1 MAIQTTACGSCG
13 DNNAFYR
20 LWCQR
25 CQAPLPYTIAA
36 PPAQDRQ
43 LLVERKTLYKK
54 VLADLQGL
62 QQSETVAAATF
73 DAIDKFYRHQL
84 AVIRKVIDEQQRVQS
99 VHQLVVNA
107 RRVAHDEGFLKAIE
121 LLQEAANSN
130 RGIYPLDLVIAEVT
144 AKKTASDRAEEAARR
159 AIGLL
164 RQAGQDAAA
173 ERFDVAREKLVQAKQ
188 INPANAR
195 TANAQICTALQKVE
209 AALLAQ
215 RRAAAEGPSEPA
227 GVEEELVVATLLSTP
242 GTSQAAIEPPVA
254 AAEPVISHP
263 PAVSGESKEPR
274 EPVRQRVLAASFA
287 NDDEQDQPNPTQR
300 LIDATSQWAA
310 VIKPFLLDNVGWF
323 VGAFLVVA
331 GFVVLIVT
339 FWGSIEQ
346 NPILMNSL
354 VYASLL
360 VATGVFFSAA
370 YFMRLRYPQLQSSSN
385 VLLVIVVLLIPLVFA
400 AAMLTS
406 LIPVAAP
413 DVAPN
418 VAFVQNLE

>member
-1 MAIQTTACGSCG
+1 MVSQTTACASCG
-13 DNNAFYR
+13 DNNECYR

-25 CQAPLPYTIAA
+25 CQAPLPYTIEV
-36 PPAQDRQ
+36 PPAQNRQ
-43 LLVERKTLYKK
+43 LLVDRKTLYKK

-73 DAIDKFYRHQL
+73 DTIDNFYRHQL
-84 AVIRKVIDEQQRVQS
+84 DVIREAIDEQQRVQT

-107 RRVAHDEGFLKAIE
+107 RRVAHDECFIKAIE
-121 LLQEAANSN
+121 LLQQAASSN
-130 RGIYPLDLVIAEVT
+130 RGIYPLDQVIAEVT
-144 AKKTASDRAEEAARR
+144 AKKTASDRVAEAATR

-164 RQAGQDAAA
+164 RQARQDAAA
-173 ERFDVAREKLVQAKQ
+173 QRFDVAREKLVQAKQ
-188 INPANAR
+188 INPASAQ
-195 TANAQICTALQKVE
+195 TASAQISSALQEVE
-209 AALLAQ
+209 AKLLAQ
-215 RRAAAEGPSEPA
+215 RLATAEGPSEAA
-227 GVEEELVVATLLSTP
+227 GAEEEVLVATLLSKP
-242 GTSQAAIEPPVA
+242 VTSQAAFEQPVA
-254 AAEPVISHP
+254 AAEPALSRP
-263 PAVSGESKEPR
+263 TAQSGTSKEAS

-287 NDDEQDQPNPTQR
+287 NEDEQDQPNPTQR
-300 LIDATSQWAA
+300 LIDAASQWSA

-339 FWGSIEQ
+339 FWGSIER

-360 VATGVFFSAA
+360 VATGTFFSAA
-370 YFMRLRYPQLQSSSN
+370 YFMRLRYPQLESSSN

-406 LIPVAAP
+406 LVPVAAP
-413 DVAPN
+413 E
-418 VAFVQNLE
+418 VAFVQTLE

>member
-1 MAIQTTACGSCG
+1 MAIQTTACASCG

-25 CQAPLPYTIAA
+25 CQTPLPYSVEV
-36 PPAQDRQ
+36 PPAQNRQ

-54 VLADLQGL
+54 VLADLKGL
-62 QQSETVAAATF
+62 QQSETVAPATF
-73 DAIDKFYRHQL
+73 DAIDNFYRHQL
-84 AVIRKVIDEQQRVQS
+84 AVIRKVIDEQQRVQT
-99 VHQLVVNA
+99 VHQLVVSA

-121 LLQEAANSN
+121 LLQEAASSN
-130 RGIYPLDLVIAEVT
+130 RGSYPLDLVIAEVT
-144 AKKTASDRAEEAARR
+144 AKKTASDHAAKAARR
-159 AIGLL
+159 AIELL
-164 RQAGQDAAA
+164 WQARQDAAA
-173 ERFDVAREKLVQAKQ
+173 QRFDVAIEKLVQAKQ
-188 INPANAR
+188 INPANAQ
-195 TANAQICTALQKVE
+195 TANAQISTALQEVE
-209 AALLAQ
+209 ASLLAQ
-215 RRAAAEGPSEPA
+215 RLAAAEGPSQPA
-227 GVEEELVVATLLSTP
+227 GAEEELVVATLLSTP
-242 GTSQAAIEPPVA
+242 VTSQTPFEQPVA
-254 AAEPVISHP
+254 AAEPALSNP
-263 PAVSGESKEPR
+263 TAVSGASKEAR

-300 LIDATSQWAA
+300 LIDAASQWSA

-339 FWGSIEQ
+339 FWGSIER

-360 VATGVFFSAA
+360 VATGAFFSAA
-370 YFMRLRYPQLQSSSN
+370 YFMRLRYPQLESSSN

-406 LIPVAAP
+406 LVPVAAP
-413 DVAPN
+413 DVA
-418 VAFVQNLE
+418 FVHNLE